1 MKKLKINDLEICIP
15 TSNRSEVIKIHES
28 LPKTWRSFVSFFIP
42 EGQVKDYEDILV
54 DWKFTEVPKKHKYI
68 GCQRQWIME
77 NVMSRYVVFFDDD
90 LSFSWRDGELKLR
103 KCDDIH
109 MNFMLFAIY
118 SHLKKV
124 PVVSISPRFG
134 NNRMEK
140 DLDYNCRAHTAWAI
154 DRELY
159 MELGIKF
166 DPIKPMVM
174 EDFHVALCFLEKGY
188 KNVRLFN
195 FCFNPLIESNGEGG
209 CSTWR
214 TFEVHDVVTQWM
226 SDNHPTFER
235 VFKTSK
241 TGWNGFPVN
250 ADGEKERWDARIG
263 WKKAYKPK
271 VNKNEGISK
280 FL

>member
-1 MKKLKINDLEICIP
+1 MKIQ
-15 TSNRSEVIKIHES
+15 ES
-28 LPKTWRSFVSFFIP
+28 LPKEWVNFITFYIP
-42 EGQVKDYEDILV
+42 EGQVGDYADVLDGWHLV
-54 DWKFTEVPKKHKYI
+54 EVPKKHKYI

-77 NVMSRYVVFFDDD
+77 NRECRYVVFFDDD
-90 LSFSWRDGELKLR
+90 LSFSWRDCELKLH
-103 KCDDIH
+103 KSGDDM
-109 MNFMLFAIY
+109 MNSMLLAIY
-118 SHLKKV
+118 RHLKEV

-154 DRELY
+154 DGELY
-159 MELGIKF
+159 DELGIKF

-174 EDFHVALCFLEKGY
+174 EDFHVALCFLEQGY

-195 FCFNPLIESNGEGG
+195 YCFNPLIESNGEGG

-214 TFEVHDVVTQWM
+214 TFKVHDVVTQWM

-250 ADGEKERWDARIG
+250 AEGEKTRWDARIG
-263 WKKAYKPK
+263 WKKAYRPK
-271 VNKNEGISK
+271 VDKNVGISK